1 MPFGLT
7 FGALFFGV
15 LCGAIGLRSL
25 VQPPLS
31 DKLGGACL
39 VALGLSLALG
49 LLTRRSWARW
59 TGAACALL
67 LCGASLRLVAER
79 GEVTDHVVFLAA
91 AATAIL
97 LLVPRTGDPRRGSE
111 STAPRRGVGVA
122 GWVAV
127 TSLAGLVS
135 VSLFAARTTPS
146 ARPAAPGALP
156 PAAIARSVEWSSF
169 EQGLARAREA
179 GKPVLATFITDWC
192 PYCKK
197 MSRETWKTAAVA
209 ERLAD
214 VVPVRVN
221 AEQGAAGEQLA
232 TRYGIQGFPVQLL
245 LDAQG
250 GIIARHD
257 GYQSPREFMA
267 WLDRAMPGRVAASP
281 HPRPIH

>member
-15 LCGAIGLRSL
+15 LCGALGLRFL
-25 VQPPLS
+25 VQPQAS
-31 DKLGGACL
+31 DKLAGACL
-39 VALGLSLALG
+39 LALGLSLALG
-49 LLTRRSWARW
+49 LLTRRLWARW

-67 LCGASLRLVAER
+67 LSGASLRLVAQR
-79 GEVTDHVVFLAA
+79 GEVLDHVVFLAA

-111 STAPRRGVGVA
+111 STVPRRGVGVA

-127 TSLAGLVS
+127 MSLAGLVS
-135 VSLFAARTTPS
+135 VSLWAGRTTPGTRAAAS
-146 ARPAAPGALP
+146 AALP
-156 PAAIARSVEWSSF
+156 PAAIARPVEWSSF
-169 EQGLARAREA
+169 DQGLARAREA
-179 GKPVLATFITDWC
+179 DKPVLATFITDWC

-209 ERLAD
+209 ERLVD

-221 AEQGAAGEQLA
+221 VEEGASGEALA
-232 TRYGIQGFPVQLL
+232 ARYGIQGFPVQLL
-245 LDAQG
+245 LDAEG
-250 GIIARHD
+250 RIIARHD

-267 WLDRAMPGRVAASP
+267 WIDRALPGRAGASP
-281 HPRPIH
+281 RPRSIH